1 LSRATSIP
9 AATIALIVSADAL
22 AGPSVAIIFVLRC
35 TRPHYRRGTCA
46 YPPPVPR
53 ILAVLPLKAFDHAK
67 ERLDLPPQARAAF
80 AKETATVVA
89 AACLDAGLEL
99 AVVTADERVA
109 AWARRRGAA
118 VVADPGAGLAA
129 AAAAGAQMAQAG
141 PPVGAAEKLQ
151 ISLSSNPVT
160 LSSGNARLRIEV
172 KDAAGAPVSDA
183 KVEVSAGMA
192 GMDVPKT
199 TARAAKEAGVYEA
212 TMKLG
217 MAGSWTVEVTAV
229 RAQGG
234 TTSVKFNLEAK

>member
-1 LSRATSIP
+1 M
-9 AATIALIVSADAL
+9 
-22 AGPSVAIIFVLRC
+22 AIIFVLRC

-129 AAAAGAQMAQAG
+129 AAAAGAQMAHDDGRDWLVVHGDLPLLG
-141 PPVGAAEKLQ
+141 PDDLAIVAEAIGDGVTVLAPSRDGGTNLLGSSHPLAFRYGPGSFARHLAAAA
-151 ISLSSNPVT
+151 NRP
-160 LSSGNARLRIEV
+160 RLVVVRTGT
-172 KDAAGAPVSDA
+172 A
-183 KVEVSAGMA
+183 VEVDTLA
-192 GMDVPKT
+192 DLR
-199 TARAAKEAGVYEA
+199 TASR
-212 TMKLG
+212 LP
-217 MAGSWTVEVTAV
+217 
-229 RAQGG
+229 RG
-234 TTSVKFNLEAK
+234 TWLERFLF